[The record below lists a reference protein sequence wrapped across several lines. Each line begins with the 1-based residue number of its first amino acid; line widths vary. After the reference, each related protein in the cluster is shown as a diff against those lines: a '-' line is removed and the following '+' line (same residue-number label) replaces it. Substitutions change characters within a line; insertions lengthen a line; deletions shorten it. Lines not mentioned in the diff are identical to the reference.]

1 MVERGFQCFLPVWY
15 NNKVFNT
22 PPMTTTMQFTPTEL
36 EFLSSF
42 LTFSYIKSSEE
53 GTASDEQI
61 LALIARFKAEETKLN
76 NH

>member
-1 MVERGFQCFLPVWY
+1 
-15 NNKVFNT
+15 
-22 PPMTTTMQFTPTEL
+22 MTTTMQFTPTEL

-42 LTFSYIKSSEE
+42 LTFSYIKSNEE

>member
-1 MVERGFQCFLPVWY
+1 
-15 NNKVFNT
+15 
-22 PPMTTTMQFTPTEL
+22 MTTTMQFTPTEL

-76 NH
+76 NQ